1 MKLFSIELVRQSVWG
16 TYQRFSYVVTIVFL
30 GTLLAVYQIEAQE
43 PSPWVEKLFQ
53 LCALVTPLLLAF
65 KLFRERHPLRK
76 TTVRYVISSIT
87 FLLLIYVFTLPS
99 ELSYIHY
106 TRLSLMAVSFS
117 LVISFAPYLSGG
129 SSYYF
134 WQFNQALFIK
144 LLVSLL
150 YSTVLYLGLAVALMT
165 ANHLFNLHFSADI
178 YLSLFVVITGF
189 LTTTLFLAGIPKEFE
204 NFEQMNHYPEEVHL
218 FIQGILFPLVSLYLL
233 ILYGYAIKIVIEQ
246 DLPQSWATYLVI
258 VLSITGIV
266 SLLLLYPIQNE
277 EDQAWMRTF
286 TYWFCIALLPL
297 TTLLCLAIGQR
308 IVKYG
313 VTESRYFVVAM
324 TLWLFAMGLYFLIN
338 RIKNLKVIP
347 ISLCVVLLLST
358 LGPWSAFQVAE
369 HSQVQRLKKLLQAKN
384 LFKDEKIIP
393 NQAAQTTL
401 SDEEWFELGF
411 IVHFLNKRGRLKVLQ
426 KYLHEDLDSLM
437 QNELSPEAQEDKM
450 LTLISQR
457 TWSEKQ
463 GRSVYISEIHFS
475 ANKEEAVKSTKG
487 FDYLIQFENY
497 SQEGGQRQY
506 QLDEQ
511 TIIVQANFEENKLQ
525 LKNPQNSQMLVDF
538 DLNLTIQN
546 LIDHF
551 LENQENIP
559 SSEMTLIEESP
570 NYRAKLQI
578 SDLNLIRFTKKDSR
592 CSGLKCQILLHFF

>member
-401 SDEEWFELGF
+401 SDEEWFELGS

-437 QNELSPEAQEDKM
+437 QNELSPEAQEDKI

-463 GRSVYISEIHFS
+463 GRSVDISEIHFS